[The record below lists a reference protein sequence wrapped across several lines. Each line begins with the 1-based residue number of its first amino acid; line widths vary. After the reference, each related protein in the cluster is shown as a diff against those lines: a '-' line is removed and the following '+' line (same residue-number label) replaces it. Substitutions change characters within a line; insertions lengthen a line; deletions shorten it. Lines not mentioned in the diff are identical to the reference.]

1 MADNTPKQFGLPVLA
16 AIRLFRAKN
25 NRFQFKRGTISRSLV
40 YLVLLFGSLI
50 YVFPLIWMLSS
61 SLKAGYAVFSP
72 DLLPNPVEWN
82 NYPRSF
88 TYTGLDFGKL
98 YLNSTTITI
107 FNVIGTLLSS
117 TLVAYGFARLRAPGK
132 NLLFVVLLATL
143 MIPFPVTM
151 VPTFALFNALGWVD
165 TLLPV
170 IVPSFFGNAFNIFLL
185 RQFIMTVPVELEEA
199 ARIDG
204 ANTLQVVFRVI
215 VPLILPAQATVAVLT
230 FQNTWNDYLTPQI
243 YIKDQSLYTVAQG
256 IRFLRGSLNPQWELM
271 MAAALMAMLPVVIL
285 FLIAQRFFI
294 EGITLTGIK

>member
-1 MADNTPKQFGLPVLA
+1 MSSPLSDLPIKETVTRRGLRS
-16 AIRLFRAKN
+16 AIPGKIFIYLFLSA
-25 NRFQFKRGTISRSLV
+25 T
-40 YLVLLFGSLI
+40 SLI
-50 YVFPLIWMLSS
+50 YIFPLIWMLLT
-61 SLKAGYAVFSP
+61 SLKPSYQVFSP
-72 DLLPNPVEWN
+72 DLLPDPVEWS

-98 YLNSTTITI
+98 YLNSAVITLVNVGGTI
-107 FNVIGTLLSS
+107 VSS
-117 TLVAYGFARLRAPGK
+117 TIVAYGFARLHAPGK
-132 NLLFVVLLATL
+132 NVLFLVLLATM

-151 VPTFALFNALGWVD
+151 VPTFALFNFLGWID

-170 IVPSFFGNAFNIFLL
+170 TVPALFGNAFNIFLL
-185 RQFIMTVPVELEEA
+185 RQFFMTLPVELEEA

-204 ANTLQVVFRVI
+204 ANTVQIIYRVMA
-215 VPLILPAQATVAVLT
+215 PLILPAEAAVAVLT

-271 MAAALMAMLPVVIL
+271 MAASLLAMLPVVIL
-285 FLIAQRFFI
+285 YLIAQRYFI